1 MDFSPNVA
9 AEQEINSGS
18 NELGQQSRRK
28 SFIWITTID
37 RQKATTENV

>member
-28 SFIWITTID
+28 SFI
-37 RQKATTENV
+37 